1 MLEIAILAIVI
12 ALIFDF
18 VNGFNDS
25 ANSVATVIGT
35 RVLRPLQAVA
45 LSAAANFA
53 GPFIFGVAVATTIA
67 KGIVSPDEITVYM
80 IIGGLAGAIAWS
92 SLCTYFGLPISNS
105 HSLIGGIMGA
115 GIAGLGF
122 EQLVFGGLTKVF
134 AGIIIAPIGGMIFG
148 IALAGA
154 IIVFLA
160 NRRPAIV
167 NRTFGRLQIISSA
180 WFALTH
186 GANDGQKTMGII
198 VLILFSADLISE
210 IHMPL
215 WVIFAAASAM
225 GLGTFFGGYKVIKTL
240 GVRVTRLRPYQGF
253 AAETGGG
260 LMLAVFAIF
269 GIPASTTHAI
279 TGTIMGAG
287 AARRKTCSSLESQ
300 QADHIFLGNYHT
312 RSRWTWNCIYLRNPF
327 VCIAIHKEVSSSTKN
342 ISIH

>member
-1 MLEIAILAIVI
+1 MIEIAIAAIIV

-35 RVLRPLQAVA
+35 RVLKPLHAVA
-45 LSAAANFA
+45 LSAAANFI
-53 GPFIFGVAVATTIA
+53 GPFVFGVAVATTIA

-160 NRRPAIV
+160 KRKPAIV

-240 GVRVTRLRPYQGF
+240 GLKITRLKPYQGF
-253 AAETGGG
+253 AAQTGGG
-260 LMLAVFAIF
+260 VMLAIFAIL

-279 TGTIMGAG
+279 TGSVMGAG
-287 AARRKTCSSLESQ
+287 AARRVRAVRWRVSRQ
-300 QADHIFLGNYHT
+300 IIFSWVITIPGAAGLAIVFTYIIH
-312 RSRWTWNCIYLRNPF
+312 LF
-327 VCIAIHKEVSSSTKN
+327 V
-342 ISIH
+342 

>member
-1 MLEIAILAIVI
+1 MIEIAIAAIIV

-35 RVLRPLQAVA
+35 RVLKPLHAVA
-45 LSAAANFA
+45 LSAAANFV
-53 GPFIFGVAVATTIA
+53 GPFVFGVAVATTIA

-115 GIAGLGF
+115 GIIGLGF
-122 EQLVFGGLTKVF
+122 EQLVYGGLAKVF
-134 AGIIIAPIGGMIFG
+134 AGIIIAPIGGIIFG
-148 IALAGA
+148 MVLVGIIIA
-154 IIVFLA
+154 VFA
-160 NRRPAIV
+160 KRRPAVV
-167 NRTFGRLQIISSA
+167 NRTFGRLSIISSV
-180 WFALTH
+180 WLALTH

-215 WVIFAAASAM
+215 WVILAAASAM

-240 GVRVTRLRPYQGF
+240 GLKITRLKPYQGF
-253 AAETGGG
+253 AAQTGGG
-260 LMLAVFAIF
+260 VMLAIFAIL

-279 TGTIMGAG
+279 TGSVMGAG
-287 AARRKTCSSLESQ
+287 AARRIRAVRWKVSRQ
-300 QADHIFLGNYHT
+300 IIFSWVITIPGAAGLAIAFTYIIH
-312 RSRWTWNCIYLRNPF
+312 LF
-327 VCIAIHKEVSSSTKN
+327 V
-342 ISIH
+342 

>member
-1 MLEIAILAIVI
+1 MYELAIGAIIV

-35 RVLRPLQAVA
+35 RVLKPLHAVA
-45 LSAAANFA
+45 LSAAANFV
-53 GPFIFGVAVATTIA
+53 GPFVFGVAVATTIA

-115 GIAGLGF
+115 GIIGLGF
-122 EQLVFGGLTKVF
+122 EQLVYGGLTKVF
-134 AGIIIAPIGGMIFG
+134 AGIIIAPIGGIAFG
-148 IALAGA
+148 MALAGIIIA
-154 IIVFLA
+154 IFA
-160 NRRPAIV
+160 RRRPAVV
-167 NRTFGRLQIISSA
+167 NRTFGRLSIISSA
-180 WFALTH
+180 WLALTH

-198 VLILFSADLISE
+198 VLILFSAGIISE

-215 WVIFAAASAM
+215 WVIVAAASAM

-240 GVRVTRLRPYQGF
+240 GLKITRLKPYQGF
-253 AAETGGG
+253 AAQTGGG
-260 LMLAVFAIF
+260 VMLAIFAVL

-279 TGTIMGAG
+279 TGSVMGAG
-287 AARRKTCSSLESQ
+287 AARRKRAVRWKVSRQ
-300 QADHIFLGNYHT
+300 IIFSWVITIPGAAGLAIAFTYIIH
-312 RSRWTWNCIYLRNPF
+312 LF
-327 VCIAIHKEVSSSTKN
+327 V
-342 ISIH
+342 

>member
-1 MLEIAILAIVI
+1 MYELAIAAIIV

-35 RVLRPLQAVA
+35 RVMKPLHAVA
-45 LSAAANFA
+45 LSAAANFV
-53 GPFIFGVAVATTIA
+53 GPFVFGVAVATTIA

-115 GIAGLGF
+115 AIIGLGF
-122 EQLVFGGLTKVF
+122 ETLVYGGLTKVF
-134 AGIIIAPIGGMIFG
+134 AGIIIAPIGGIVFG
-148 IALAGA
+148 MALAGIIIA
-154 IIVFLA
+154 IFA
-160 NRRPAIV
+160 KRKPAVV
-167 NRTFGRLQIISSA
+167 NRTFGRLSIISSA
-180 WFALTH
+180 WLALTH

-198 VLILFSADLISE
+198 VLILFSAGIISE

-215 WVIFAAASAM
+215 WVIVAAASAM

-240 GVRVTRLRPYQGF
+240 GLKITRLKPYQGF
-253 AAETGGG
+253 AAQTGGG
-260 LMLAVFAIF
+260 MMLAIFAVL

-279 TGTIMGAG
+279 TGSVMGAG
-287 AARRKTCSSLESQ
+287 AARRKRAVRWKVSRQ
-300 QADHIFLGNYHT
+300 IIFSWVITIPGATGLAIAFTYIIH
-312 RSRWTWNCIYLRNPF
+312 LF
-327 VCIAIHKEVSSSTKN
+327 V
-342 ISIH
+342 

>member
-1 MLEIAILAIVI
+1 MYELAIAAIIV

-35 RVLRPLQAVA
+35 RVLKPLHAVA
-45 LSAAANFA
+45 LSAAANFI
-53 GPFIFGVAVATTIA
+53 GPFVFGVAVATTIA

-115 GIAGLGF
+115 GIIGLGF
-122 EQLVFGGLTKVF
+122 EQLVYGGLTKVF
-134 AGIIIAPIGGMIFG
+134 AGIIIAPIGGIIFG
-148 IALAGA
+148 MVLVGIIIA
-154 IIVFLA
+154 VFA
-160 NRRPAIV
+160 KYRPAVV
-167 NRTFGRLQIISSA
+167 NRTFGRLSIISSA
-180 WFALTH
+180 WLALTH

-198 VLILFSADLISE
+198 VLILFSAGIISE

-215 WVIFAAASAM
+215 WVIVAAASAM

-240 GVRVTRLRPYQGF
+240 GLKITRLKPYQGF
-253 AAETGGG
+253 AAQTGGG
-260 LMLAVFAIF
+260 MMLAIFAVL

-279 TGTIMGAG
+279 TGSVMGAG
-287 AARRKTCSSLESQ
+287 AARRIRAVRWKVSRQ
-300 QADHIFLGNYHT
+300 IIFSWVITIPGAAGLAIAFTYIIH
-312 RSRWTWNCIYLRNPF
+312 LF
-327 VCIAIHKEVSSSTKN
+327 V
-342 ISIH
+342 

>member
-1 MLEIAILAIVI
+1 MIEIAIAAIIV

-35 RVLRPLQAVA
+35 RVLKPLHAVA
-45 LSAAANFA
+45 LSAAANFV
-53 GPFIFGVAVATTIA
+53 GPFVFGVAVATTIA

-115 GIAGLGF
+115 AIIGLGF
-122 EQLVFGGLTKVF
+122 ETLVYGGLTKVF
-134 AGIIIAPIGGMIFG
+134 AGIIIAPIGGIAFG
-148 IALAGA
+148 MALAG
-154 IIVFLA
+154 IIIAVFA
-160 NRRPAIV
+160 RRKPAVV
-167 NRTFGRLQIISSA
+167 NRTFGRLSIISSA
-180 WFALTH
+180 WLALTH

-198 VLILFSADLISE
+198 VLILFSAGIISE

-215 WVIFAAASAM
+215 WVIVAAASAM

-240 GVRVTRLRPYQGF
+240 GLKITRLKPYQGF
-253 AAETGGG
+253 AAQTGGG
-260 LMLAVFAIF
+260 MMLAIFAVL

-279 TGTIMGAG
+279 TGSVMGAG
-287 AARRKTCSSLESQ
+287 AA
-300 QADHIFLGNYHT
+300 
-312 RSRWTWNCIYLRNPF
+312 
-327 VCIAIHKEVSSSTKN
+327 
-342 ISIH
+342 

>member
-1 MLEIAILAIVI
+1 MIEIAICAIIV

-35 RVLRPLQAVA
+35 RVLRPIHAVA

-92 SLCTYFGLPISNS
+92 SICTYFGLPISNS

-122 EQLVFGGLTKVF
+122 EELVFGGLTKVF
-134 AGIIIAPIGGMIFG
+134 AGIIIAPIGG
-148 IALAGA
+148 
-154 IIVFLA
+154 IVFGMA
-160 NRRPAIV
+160 VAGIIMVFFAKRKPAKV
-167 NRTFGRLQIISSA
+167 NRTFGKLSIISAA
-180 WFALTH
+180 WLALTH

-210 IHMPL
+210 ISMPL
-215 WVIFAAASAM
+215 WVIVAAASAM
-225 GLGTFFGGYKVIKTL
+225 GLGTFLGGYKVIKTL
-240 GVRVTRLRPYQGF
+240 GFKITRLKPYQGF
-253 AAETGGG
+253 AAQTGAGM
-260 LMLAVFAIF
+260 MLSIFAIF

-279 TGTIMGAG
+279 TGSIMGAG
-287 AARRKTCSSLESQ
+287 AARRKRAVRWKVSRQ
-300 QADHIFLGNYHT
+300 IIFSWLITIPGAAGLGIAFTFIIH
-312 RSRWTWNCIYLRNPF
+312 LF
-327 VCIAIHKEVSSSTKN
+327 V
-342 ISIH
+342 

>member
-1 MLEIAILAIVI
+1 MLEIAIAAIII

-35 RVLRPLQAVA
+35 RVLSPLQAVS

-80 IIGGLAGAIAWS
+80 IIGGLAGAITWS

-122 EQLVFGGLTKVF
+122 EELVYGGLTKVF
-134 AGIIIAPIGGMIFG
+134 AGIIIAPIGGMAFG
-148 IALAGA
+148 IALAG
-154 IIVFLA
+154 IIIIFFA
-160 NRRPAIV
+160 KRKPAIV

-215 WVIFAAASAM
+215 WVIIAAAGAM

-240 GVRVTRLRPYQGF
+240 GVKITRLRPYQGF

-287 AARRKTCSSLESQ
+287 AARRKRAVRWKVSRQIVFSWIITIPG
-300 QADHIFLGNYHT
+300 AAGLGIGFTYIIH
-312 RSRWTWNCIYLRNPF
+312 LF
-327 VCIAIHKEVSSSTKN
+327 V
-342 ISIH
+342 

>member
-1 MLEIAILAIVI
+1 MIEVAIAAIIV

-35 RVLRPLQAVA
+35 RVLKPLHAVA
-45 LSAAANFA
+45 LSAAANFV
-53 GPFIFGVAVATTIA
+53 GPFVFGVAVATTIA

-92 SLCTYFGLPISNS
+92 SLCTYFGLPISHS

-115 GIAGLGF
+115 GIIGLGF
-122 EQLVFGGLTKVF
+122 EQLVYGGLTKVF
-134 AGIIIAPIGGMIFG
+134 AGIIIAPIGGIIFG
-148 IALAGA
+148 MVLVGIIIA
-154 IIVFLA
+154 VFA
-160 NRRPAIV
+160 KRKPAVV
-167 NRTFGRLQIISSA
+167 NRTFGRLSIISSV
-180 WFALTH
+180 WLALTH

-215 WVIFAAASAM
+215 WVILAAASAM

-240 GVRVTRLRPYQGF
+240 GLKITRLKPYQGF
-253 AAETGGG
+253 AAQTGGG
-260 LMLAVFAIF
+260 VMLAIFAIL

-279 TGTIMGAG
+279 TGSVMGAG
-287 AARRKTCSSLESQ
+287 AARRIRAVRWKVSRQ
-300 QADHIFLGNYHT
+300 IIFSWVITIPGAAGLAIAFTYIIH
-312 RSRWTWNCIYLRNPF
+312 LF
-327 VCIAIHKEVSSSTKN
+327 V
-342 ISIH
+342 

>member
-1 MLEIAILAIVI
+1 MIEIAIAAIIV

-35 RVLRPLQAVA
+35 RVLKPLHAVA
-45 LSAAANFA
+45 LSAAANFV
-53 GPFIFGVAVATTIA
+53 GPFVFGVAVATTIA

-115 GIAGLGF
+115 GIIGLGF
-122 EQLVFGGLTKVF
+122 EQLVYGGLTKVF
-134 AGIIIAPIGGMIFG
+134 AGIIIAPIGGIIFG
-148 IALAGA
+148 MALVGIIIAIFAK
-154 IIVFLA
+154 
-160 NRRPAIV
+160 RRPAVV
-167 NRTFGRLQIISSA
+167 NRTFGRLSIISSA
-180 WFALTH
+180 WLALTH

-240 GVRVTRLRPYQGF
+240 GLKITRLKPYQGF
-253 AAETGGG
+253 AAQTGGG
-260 LMLAVFAIF
+260 VMLAIFAIL

-279 TGTIMGAG
+279 TGSVMGAG
-287 AARRKTCSSLESQ
+287 AARRIRAVRWKVSRQ
-300 QADHIFLGNYHT
+300 IIFSWVITIPGAAGLAIAFTYIIH
-312 RSRWTWNCIYLRNPF
+312 LF
-327 VCIAIHKEVSSSTKN
+327 V
-342 ISIH
+342 

>member
-1 MLEIAILAIVI
+1 MIEIAIGAIII

-35 RVLRPLQAVA
+35 RVLRPLHAVA
-45 LSAAANFA
+45 LSAAANFV
-53 GPFIFGVAVATTIA
+53 GPFVFGVAVATTIA

-115 GIAGLGF
+115 GIIGLGF
-122 EQLVFGGLTKVF
+122 EQLVYGGLTKVF
-134 AGIIIAPIGGMIFG
+134 AGIIIAPIGGVIFG
-148 IALAGA
+148 MVIVG
-154 IIVFLA
+154 IIITVFA
-160 NRRPAIV
+160 KRRPAVV

-240 GVRVTRLRPYQGF
+240 GLRITRLKPYQGF

-260 LMLAVFAIF
+260 IMLAAFAIL

-287 AARRKTCSSLESQ
+287 AARRIRAVRWKVSRQ
-300 QADHIFLGNYHT
+300 IIFSWIITIPGAAGLAIAFTYIIH
-312 RSRWTWNCIYLRNPF
+312 LF
-327 VCIAIHKEVSSSTKN
+327 V
-342 ISIH
+342 

>member
-1 MLEIAILAIVI
+1 MYELAIAAIII

-35 RVLRPLQAVA
+35 RVMKPLHAVA
-45 LSAAANFA
+45 LSAAANFV
-53 GPFIFGVAVATTIA
+53 GPFVFGVAVATTIA

-115 GIAGLGF
+115 AIIGLGF
-122 EQLVFGGLTKVF
+122 ETLVYGGLTKVF
-134 AGIIIAPIGGMIFG
+134 AGIIIAPIGGIVFG
-148 IALAGA
+148 MALAG
-154 IIVFLA
+154 IIIAVFA
-160 NRRPAIV
+160 RRKPAVV
-167 NRTFGRLQIISSA
+167 NRTFGRLSIISSA
-180 WFALTH
+180 WLALTH

-198 VLILFSADLISE
+198 VLILFSAGIISE

-215 WVIFAAASAM
+215 WVIVAAASAM

-240 GVRVTRLRPYQGF
+240 GLKITRLKPYQGF
-253 AAETGGG
+253 AAQTGGG
-260 LMLAVFAIF
+260 MMLAIFAVL

-279 TGTIMGAG
+279 TGSVMGAG
-287 AARRKTCSSLESQ
+287 AARRKRAVRWKVSRQ
-300 QADHIFLGNYHT
+300 IIFSWVITIPGAAGLAIAFTYIIH
-312 RSRWTWNCIYLRNPF
+312 LF
-327 VCIAIHKEVSSSTKN
+327 V
-342 ISIH
+342 

>member
-1 MLEIAILAIVI
+1 MIEIAIVAIIV

-35 RVLRPLQAVA
+35 RVLKPLHAVA
-45 LSAAANFA
+45 LSAAANFV

-115 GIAGLGF
+115 GIIGLGF
-122 EQLVFGGLTKVF
+122 EQLVYGGLTKVF
-134 AGIIIAPIGGMIFG
+134 AGIIIAPIGGIIFG
-148 IALAGA
+148 MVLVGIIIA
-154 IIVFLA
+154 VFA
-160 NRRPAIV
+160 KRKPAVV
-167 NRTFGRLQIISSA
+167 NRTFGRLSIISSV
-180 WFALTH
+180 WLALTH

-215 WVIFAAASAM
+215 WVILAAASAM

-240 GVRVTRLRPYQGF
+240 GLKITRLKPYQGF
-253 AAETGGG
+253 AAQTGGG
-260 LMLAVFAIF
+260 VMLAIFAIL

-279 TGTIMGAG
+279 TGSVMGAG
-287 AARRKTCSSLESQ
+287 AARRIRAVRWRVSRQ
-300 QADHIFLGNYHT
+300 IIFSWVITIPGAAGLAIAFTYIIH
-312 RSRWTWNCIYLRNPF
+312 LF
-327 VCIAIHKEVSSSTKN
+327 V
-342 ISIH
+342 

>member
-1 MLEIAILAIVI
+1 MYELAIAAIIV

-35 RVLRPLQAVA
+35 RVLKPLHAVA
-45 LSAAANFA
+45 LSAAANFI
-53 GPFIFGVAVATTIA
+53 GPFVFGVAVATTIA

-115 GIAGLGF
+115 AIIGLGF
-122 EQLVFGGLTKVF
+122 ETLVYGGLTKVF
-134 AGIIIAPIGGMIFG
+134 AGIIIAPIGGIAFG
-148 IALAGA
+148 MALAG
-154 IIVFLA
+154 IIIAVFA
-160 NRRPAIV
+160 RRKPAVV
-167 NRTFGRLQIISSA
+167 NRTFGRLSIISSA
-180 WFALTH
+180 WLALTH

-198 VLILFSADLISE
+198 VLILFSAGIISE

-215 WVIFAAASAM
+215 WVIVAAASAM

-240 GVRVTRLRPYQGF
+240 GLKITRLKPYQGF
-253 AAETGGG
+253 AAQTGGG
-260 LMLAVFAIF
+260 MMLAIFAVL

-279 TGTIMGAG
+279 TGSVMGAG
-287 AARRKTCSSLESQ
+287 AARRIRAVRWRVSRQ
-300 QADHIFLGNYHT
+300 IIFSWVITIPGAAGLAIAFTYIIH
-312 RSRWTWNCIYLRNPF
+312 LF
-327 VCIAIHKEVSSSTKN
+327 V
-342 ISIH
+342 

>member
-1 MLEIAILAIVI
+1 MIEVAIGAIII

-35 RVLRPLQAVA
+35 RVLKPLQAVA
-45 LSAAANFA
+45 LSACANFV

-67 KGIVSPDEITVYM
+67 KGIVNPDDITVYM
-80 IIGGLAGAIAWS
+80 IIGGLAGAITWS
-92 SLCTYFGLPISNS
+92 TLCTYFGLPISNS

-122 EQLVFGGLTKVF
+122 EHLVYGGLTKVF
-134 AGIIIAPIGGMIFG
+134 AGIIIAPTGG
-148 IALAGA
+148 
-154 IIVFLA
+154 IVFGFLLTGLIITIFS
-160 NRRPAIV
+160 RHKPAIV
-167 NRTFGRLQIISSA
+167 NKTFGRLQIISSA

-198 VLILFSADLISE
+198 VLILFSAELIPE
-210 IHMPL
+210 LEMPL
-215 WVIFAAASAM
+215 WVIFAAATAM

-260 LMLAVFAIF
+260 LMLAIF
-269 GIPASTTHAI
+269 STLGIPASTTHAI
-279 TGTIMGAG
+279 TGNIMGAG
-287 AARRKTCSSLESQ
+287 AARRKRSVRWGVGRQIVFAWLITIPG
-300 QADHIFLGNYHT
+300 AAGLGIAFTYIIH
-312 RSRWTWNCIYLRNPF
+312 LF
-327 VCIAIHKEVSSSTKN
+327 V
-342 ISIH
+342 

>member
-1 MLEIAILAIVI
+1 MLELAIAAIIV

-35 RVLRPLQAVA
+35 RVLRPIHAVTI
-45 LSAAANFA
+45 SAVANFA

-80 IIGGLAGAIAWS
+80 IIGGLAGAITWS
-92 SLCTYFGLPISNS
+92 TLCTYFGLPISNS

-122 EQLVFGGLTKVF
+122 EELVYGGLTKVF
-134 AGIIIAPIGGMIFG
+134 AGIVIAPIGGMVFG
-148 IALAGA
+148 IALAGV

-160 NRRPAIV
+160 NRKPAIV
-167 NRTFGRLQIISSA
+167 NKTFGRLQIISSA

-198 VLILFSADLISE
+198 VLILFSANLIDE

-215 WVIFAAASAM
+215 WVIFAAAGAM

-240 GVRVTRLRPYQGF
+240 GLKITRLKPYQGF

-260 LMLAVFAIF
+260 MMLAIFAVL

-287 AARRKTCSSLESQ
+287 AARRKRAVRWKVSRQ
-300 QADHIFLGNYHT
+300 IIFSWVITIPGAAGLAIAFTYIIH
-312 RSRWTWNCIYLRNPF
+312 LF
-327 VCIAIHKEVSSSTKN
+327 V
-342 ISIH
+342 

>member
-1 MLEIAILAIVI
+1 MIEIAIAAIII

-35 RVLRPLQAVA
+35 RVLKPLHAVA
-45 LSAAANFA
+45 LSAAANFV
-53 GPFIFGVAVATTIA
+53 GPFVFGVAVATTIA

-80 IIGGLAGAIAWS
+80 IIGGLAGAITWS

-115 GIAGLGF
+115 GIIGLGF
-122 EQLVFGGLTKVF
+122 EQLVYGGLTKVF
-134 AGIIIAPIGGMIFG
+134 AGIIIAPIGGIIFG
-148 IALAGA
+148 MVLVGIIIAIFAK
-154 IIVFLA
+154 
-160 NRRPAIV
+160 RKPAVV
-167 NRTFGRLQIISSA
+167 NRTFGRLSIISSV
-180 WFALTH
+180 WLALTH

-215 WVIFAAASAM
+215 WVILAAASAM

-240 GVRVTRLRPYQGF
+240 GLKITRLKPYQGF
-253 AAETGGG
+253 AAQTGGG
-260 LMLAVFAIF
+260 VMLAIFAIL

-279 TGTIMGAG
+279 TGSVMGAG
-287 AARRKTCSSLESQ
+287 AARRIRAVRWKVSRQ
-300 QADHIFLGNYHT
+300 IIFSWVITIPGAAGLAIAFTYIIH
-312 RSRWTWNCIYLRNPF
+312 LF
-327 VCIAIHKEVSSSTKN
+327 V
-342 ISIH
+342 

>member
-1 MLEIAILAIVI
+1 MIEIAIGAIIV

-35 RVLRPLQAVA
+35 RVLRPLHAVA
-45 LSAAANFA
+45 LSAAANFV
-53 GPFIFGVAVATTIA
+53 GPFVFGVAVATTIA

-105 HSLIGGIMGA
+105 HSLIGGIIGA
-115 GIAGLGF
+115 GIIGLGF

-134 AGIIIAPIGGMIFG
+134 AGIIIAPIGGIIFG
-148 IALAGA
+148 MILVG
-154 IIVFLA
+154 IIITVFA
-160 NRRPAIV
+160 KRKPAVV

-240 GVRVTRLRPYQGF
+240 GLRVTRLKPYQGF

-260 LMLAVFAIF
+260 IMLAVFAIL

-287 AARRKTCSSLESQ
+287 AARRIRAVRWKVSRQ
-300 QADHIFLGNYHT
+300 IIFSWVITIPGAAGLAIAFTYIIH
-312 RSRWTWNCIYLRNPF
+312 LF
-327 VCIAIHKEVSSSTKN
+327 V
-342 ISIH
+342 

>member
-1 MLEIAILAIVI
+1 MIEIAIAAIIV

-35 RVLRPLQAVA
+35 RVLKPLHAVA
-45 LSAAANFA
+45 LSAAANFV
-53 GPFIFGVAVATTIA
+53 GPFVFGVAVATTIA

-115 GIAGLGF
+115 GIIGLCF
-122 EQLVFGGLTKVF
+122 EQLVYGGLTKVF
-134 AGIIIAPIGGMIFG
+134 AGIIIAPIGGIIFG
-148 IALAGA
+148 MVLVGIIIA
-154 IIVFLA
+154 VFA
-160 NRRPAIV
+160 KRKPAVV
-167 NRTFGRLQIISSA
+167 NRTFGRLSIISSA
-180 WFALTH
+180 WLALTH

-240 GVRVTRLRPYQGF
+240 GLKITRLKPYQGF
-253 AAETGGG
+253 AAQTGGG
-260 LMLAVFAIF
+260 VMLAIFALL

-279 TGTIMGAG
+279 TGSVMGAG
-287 AARRKTCSSLESQ
+287 AARRIRAVRWRVSRQ
-300 QADHIFLGNYHT
+300 IIFSWIITIPGAAGLAIAFTYIIH
-312 RSRWTWNCIYLRNPF
+312 LF
-327 VCIAIHKEVSSSTKN
+327 V
-342 ISIH
+342 

>member
-1 MLEIAILAIVI
+1 MIEIAIGAIIV

-35 RVLRPLQAVA
+35 RVLRPLHAVA
-45 LSAAANFA
+45 LSAAANFV
-53 GPFIFGVAVATTIA
+53 GPFVFGVAVATTIA

-115 GIAGLGF
+115 GIIGLGF
-122 EQLVFGGLTKVF
+122 EQLVYGGLTKVF
-134 AGIIIAPIGGMIFG
+134 AGIIIAPIGGIIFG
-148 IALAGA
+148 MALVGIIIAIFAK
-154 IIVFLA
+154 
-160 NRRPAIV
+160 RKPAVV
-167 NRTFGRLQIISSA
+167 NRTFGRLSIISSA
-180 WFALTH
+180 WLALTH

-240 GVRVTRLRPYQGF
+240 GLRVTRLKPYQGF

-260 LMLAVFAIF
+260 IMLAVFAIL

-287 AARRKTCSSLESQ
+287 AARRVRAVRWKVSKQ
-300 QADHIFLGNYHT
+300 IIFSWIITIPGAAGLAIAFTYIIH
-312 RSRWTWNCIYLRNPF
+312 LF
-327 VCIAIHKEVSSSTKN
+327 V
-342 ISIH
+342 

>member
-1 MLEIAILAIVI
+1 MLEIAIAAIII

-35 RVLRPLQAVA
+35 RVLRPLHAVA

-67 KGIVSPDEITVYM
+67 KGIVSPDEVTVYM
-80 IIGGLAGAIAWS
+80 IIGGLAGAISWS

-122 EQLVFGGLTKVF
+122 EQLVYGGLVKVF
-134 AGIIIAPIGGMIFG
+134 AGIIIAPIGG
-148 IALAGA
+148 
-154 IIVFLA
+154 IVFGMALVGIVIA
-160 NRRPAIV
+160 IFAKYRPAIV
-167 NRTFGRLQIISSA
+167 NRTFGRLSIISSA
-180 WFALTH
+180 WLALTH

-215 WVIFAAASAM
+215 WVILAAASAM

-240 GVRVTRLRPYQGF
+240 GFKITRLKPYQGF
-253 AAETGGG
+253 AAQTGGG
-260 LMLAVFAIF
+260 LMLAIFAIL

-287 AARRKTCSSLESQ
+287 AARRKRAVRWKVSRQ
-300 QADHIFLGNYHT
+300 IIFSWVITIPGAAGLAIAFTYIIH
-312 RSRWTWNCIYLRNPF
+312 LF
-327 VCIAIHKEVSSSTKN
+327 V
-342 ISIH
+342 

>member
-1 MLEIAILAIVI
+1 MYELAIAAIII

-35 RVLRPLQAVA
+35 RVLRPIHAVA
-45 LSAAANFA
+45 LSAAANFI
-53 GPFIFGVAVATTIA
+53 GPFVFGVAVATTIA

-115 GIAGLGF
+115 AIIGLGF
-122 EQLVFGGLTKVF
+122 ETLVYGGLTKVF
-134 AGIIIAPIGGMIFG
+134 AGIIIAPIGG
-148 IALAGA
+148 
-154 IIVFLA
+154 IVFGMALVGIIIA
-160 NRRPAIV
+160 VFAKRRPAVV
-167 NRTFGRLQIISSA
+167 NRTFGRLSIISSA
-180 WFALTH
+180 WLALTH

-198 VLILFSADLISE
+198 VLILFSAGIISE

-215 WVIFAAASAM
+215 WVIVAAASAM

-240 GVRVTRLRPYQGF
+240 GLKITRLKPYQGF
-253 AAETGGG
+253 AAQTGGG
-260 LMLAVFAIF
+260 VMLAIFAVL

-279 TGTIMGAG
+279 TGSVMGAG
-287 AARRKTCSSLESQ
+287 CSAKNTCSSLES
-300 QADHIFLGNYHT
+300 
-312 RSRWTWNCIYLRNPF
+312 
-327 VCIAIHKEVSSSTKN
+327 
-342 ISIH
+342 

>member
-45 LSAAANFA
+45 LSAAANFV
-53 GPFIFGVAVATTIA
+53 GPFVFGVAVATTIA
-67 KGIVSPDEITVYM
+67 KGIVSPDDITVYM

-115 GIAGLGF
+115 GIIGLGF
-122 EQLVFGGLTKVF
+122 EQLVYGGLTKVF
-134 AGIIIAPIGGMIFG
+134 TGIIIAPIGGIIFG
-148 IALAGA
+148 MALVGIIIAIFAK
-154 IIVFLA
+154 
-160 NRRPAIV
+160 RKPAVV
-167 NRTFGRLQIISSA
+167 NRTFGRLSIISSA
-180 WFALTH
+180 WLALTH

-240 GVRVTRLRPYQGF
+240 GLRITRLKPYQGF
-253 AAETGGG
+253 AAQTGGG
-260 LMLAVFAIF
+260 VMLAIFALL

-279 TGTIMGAG
+279 TGSVMGAG
-287 AARRKTCSSLESQ
+287 AARRIRAVRWKVSRQ
-300 QADHIFLGNYHT
+300 IIFSWVITIPGAAGLA
-312 RSRWTWNCIYLRNPF
+312 
-327 VCIAIHKEVSSSTKN
+327 IAFTYIIHLLV
-342 ISIH
+342 

>member
-1 MLEIAILAIVI
+1 MYELAIAAIIV

-35 RVLRPLQAVA
+35 RVLKPLHAVA
-45 LSAAANFA
+45 LSAAANFI
-53 GPFIFGVAVATTIA
+53 GPFVFGVAVATTIA

-115 GIAGLGF
+115 AIIGLGF
-122 EQLVFGGLTKVF
+122 ETLVYGGLTKVF
-134 AGIIIAPIGGMIFG
+134 AGIIIAPIGG
-148 IALAGA
+148 
-154 IIVFLA
+154 IVFGMALVGIIIA
-160 NRRPAIV
+160 VFAKRRPAVV
-167 NRTFGRLQIISSA
+167 NRTFGRLSIISSA
-180 WFALTH
+180 WLALTH

-198 VLILFSADLISE
+198 VLILFSAGIISE

-215 WVIFAAASAM
+215 WVIVAAASAM

-240 GVRVTRLRPYQGF
+240 GLKITRLKPYQGF
-253 AAETGGG
+253 AAQTGGG
-260 LMLAVFAIF
+260 VMLAIFAIL

-279 TGTIMGAG
+279 TGSVMGAG
-287 AARRKTCSSLESQ
+287 AARRIRAVRWKVSRQ
-300 QADHIFLGNYHT
+300 IIFSWIITIPGAAGLAIAFTYIIH
-312 RSRWTWNCIYLRNPF
+312 LF
-327 VCIAIHKEVSSSTKN
+327 V
-342 ISIH
+342 

>member
-1 MLEIAILAIVI
+1 MIEIAIAAIII

-35 RVLRPLQAVA
+35 RVLKPLHAVA
-45 LSAAANFA
+45 LSAAANFV
-53 GPFIFGVAVATTIA
+53 GPFVFGVAVATTIA

-105 HSLIGGIMGA
+105 HYLIGGIMGA
-115 GIAGLGF
+115 GIIGLGF
-122 EQLVFGGLTKVF
+122 EQLVYGGLTKVF
-134 AGIIIAPIGGMIFG
+134 AGIIIAPIGGIIFG
-148 IALAGA
+148 MVLVGIIIAIFAK
-154 IIVFLA
+154 
-160 NRRPAIV
+160 RKPAVV
-167 NRTFGRLQIISSA
+167 NRTFGRLSIISSV
-180 WFALTH
+180 WLALTH

-215 WVIFAAASAM
+215 WVILAAASAM

-240 GVRVTRLRPYQGF
+240 GLKITRLKPYQGF
-253 AAETGGG
+253 AAQTGGG
-260 LMLAVFAIF
+260 VMLAIFAIL

-279 TGTIMGAG
+279 TGSVMGAG
-287 AARRKTCSSLESQ
+287 AARRIRAVRWRVSRQ
-300 QADHIFLGNYHT
+300 IIFSWVITIPGAAGLAIAFTYIIH
-312 RSRWTWNCIYLRNPF
+312 LF
-327 VCIAIHKEVSSSTKN
+327 V
-342 ISIH
+342 

>member
-1 MLEIAILAIVI
+1 MIEIAIGAIII

-35 RVLRPLQAVA
+35 RVLKPLHAVA
-45 LSAAANFA
+45 LSAAANFV
-53 GPFIFGVAVATTIA
+53 GPFVFGVAVATTIA

-80 IIGGLAGAIAWS
+80 IIGGLAGAISWS

-115 GIAGLGF
+115 GIIGLGF
-122 EQLVFGGLTKVF
+122 EQLVYGGLTKVF
-134 AGIIIAPIGGMIFG
+134 AGIIIAPIGG
-148 IALAGA
+148 
-154 IIVFLA
+154 IVFGMVLVGIIIA
-160 NRRPAIV
+160 VFAKRRPAVV
-167 NRTFGRLQIISSA
+167 NRTFGRLSIISSA
-180 WFALTH
+180 WLALTH
-186 GANDGQKTMGII
+186 GANDGQNTMGII

-240 GVRVTRLRPYQGF
+240 GLKITRLKPYQGF
-253 AAETGGG
+253 AAQTGGG
-260 LMLAVFAIF
+260 VMLAIFALL

-279 TGTIMGAG
+279 TGSVMGAG
-287 AARRKTCSSLESQ
+287 AARRIRAVRWGVSRQ
-300 QADHIFLGNYHT
+300 IIFSWVITIPGAAGLAIAFTYIIH
-312 RSRWTWNCIYLRNPF
+312 LF
-327 VCIAIHKEVSSSTKN
+327 V
-342 ISIH
+342 

>member
-1 MLEIAILAIVI
+1 MIEIAIAAIII

-35 RVLRPLQAVA
+35 RVLKPLHAVA
-45 LSAAANFA
+45 LSAAANFI
-53 GPFIFGVAVATTIA
+53 GPFVFGVAVATTIA

-115 GIAGLGF
+115 GIIGLGF
-122 EQLVFGGLTKVF
+122 EQLVYGGLTKVF
-134 AGIIIAPIGGMIFG
+134 AGIIIAPIGGVIFG
-148 IALAGA
+148 MVLVGIIIA
-154 IIVFLA
+154 VFA
-160 NRRPAIV
+160 KRKPAVV
-167 NRTFGRLQIISSA
+167 NRTFGRLSIISSA
-180 WFALTH
+180 WLALTH

-240 GVRVTRLRPYQGF
+240 GLKITRLKPYQGF
-253 AAETGGG
+253 AAQTGGG
-260 LMLAVFAIF
+260 VMLAIFAIL

-279 TGTIMGAG
+279 TGSVMGAG
-287 AARRKTCSSLESQ
+287 AARRIRAVRWRVSRQ
-300 QADHIFLGNYHT
+300 IIFSWVITIPGAAGLAIAFTYIIH
-312 RSRWTWNCIYLRNPF
+312 LF
-327 VCIAIHKEVSSSTKN
+327 V
-342 ISIH
+342 